1 MRRKNPTR
9 RISSK
14 TENNNN
20 TFLAHPNSFLHR
32 GEIKYDTGLKLNH
45 LQKSI
50 IIALD
55 IFQKNT
61 QTITTE
67 LDAWLYFLCSDE
79 PSRIWEIQEK
89 FPFFRPLY
97 HDIFRFQQNIGEVLH
112 MYSEALQI
120 LDRNTTLLM
129 IDEMKQELEQKDQT
143 IEQQTKEIE
152 HLREELAK
160 RSGTKK

>member
-1 MRRKNPTR
+1 
-9 RISSK
+9 
-14 TENNNN
+14 
-20 TFLAHPNSFLHR
+20 
-32 GEIKYDTGLKLNH
+32 
-45 LQKSI
+45 
-50 IIALD
+50 
-55 IFQKNT
+55 
-61 QTITTE
+61 
-67 LDAWLYFLCSDE
+67 
-79 PSRIWEIQEK
+79 
-89 FPFFRPLY
+89 
-97 HDIFRFQQNIGEVLH
+97 